1 MWDVVADWW
10 GAVRTGMRYRRL
22 VRERMLALTEG
33 VAEGRGSARVVA
45 EDEAGWWG
53 TGRAEKGPSEIERTD
68 LRARSRKLVVE
79 NAHARNALRLL
90 EVYVTGPG
98 LAVTATGRR
107 GTPAPDG
114 RVALEKLVAAANAVW
129 DEFLETN
136 AAHFSYRE
144 YARRTWRDGE
154 CFLRLFPRGDGPLAV
169 RFVDPEW
176 IGGPPGAED
185 SLGILTEPG
194 DVEAVAG
201 YQRVL
206 PDGVG
211 FGSTVEEIPA
221 RWMIHTKIN
230 ADSNQKR
237 GLTVFAAVLKELSLY
252 DQWLETELTARRLQ
266 ASVVLWRKVQGSP
279 SDVSRLAD
287 ARGAELGPDPLTGER
302 REKMRPG
309 TIVTTSQGTDLRFLH
324 PDTNFGDAV
333 PLGRMLLLNVAA
345 GQGLPEFMLTGD
357 ASNGNFASTM
367 VAEGPAVKLFEAEQT
382 FFTGEFTR
390 LWRMVMRDAADRG
403 LLPADWPVFVRPS
416 WTTPDLVNRDRVK
429 ERLADVRLVEAGVL
443 SRAEVA
449 RRDGVEPEVME
460 RELREAGEPRRHEEK
475 HEGVTKGDG
484 EGR

>member
-10 GAVRTGMRYRRL
+10 GSVRTGMRYRRL

-33 VAEGRGSARVVA
+33 RGSARVVA

-53 TGRAEKGPSEIERTD
+53 WGTGSAAKGPSEIERTD
-68 LRARSRKLVVE
+68 LRAKSRKLVVE

-107 GTPAPDG
+107 GTSAPDG
-114 RVALEKLVAAANAVW
+114 VVAAANTVW
-129 DEFLETN
+129 DEFLEAN

-176 IGGPPGAED
+176 IAGPPGAEE

-206 PDGVG
+206 PEGAN
-211 FGSTVEEIPA
+211 FGSSVEEIPA

-302 REKMRPG
+302 REKLRPG
-309 TIVTTSQGTDLRFLH
+309 TIVTTSQGTDLRFLQ

-382 FFTGEFTR
+382 FFVGEFTR
-390 LWRMVMRDAADRG
+390 LWRMVMRDAAERG
-403 LLPADWPVFVRPS
+403 VLPADWSLLVRPS

-460 RELREAGEPRRHEEK
+460 RELREAREPQRHKGK
-475 HEGVTKGDG
+475 HEGDTKGEG
-484 EGR
+484 EEGR